1 VVASR
6 TKDDREKLAKVKRL
20 PRSPLRV
27 MNILE
32 ELANA
37 PVGLPL
43 VRLCERLDFPMTS
56 VLNLLRA
63 LADAKYVVNHQGL
76 YRLGEAALRLSSRI
90 AVAVPFPYAVH
101 DLLIQ
106 LMTRCDETA
115 MLAELTDDGR
125 SALYVDKVECQ
136 RTIRFSNFIGATRPL
151 HSTAIGRALLAFQ
164 SETFI
169 KDYLK
174 SVKLSPSGPQS
185 ITDRDQLL
193 KRLEDIRKD
202 GVASSIEEHTEGV
215 GAFAAPVFEA
225 SGRVKAAVSIGA
237 PAMRARSLSK
247 KYSEEVR
254 IVAREMSLLLGWRPN
269 FNALEAHG

>member
-1 VVASR
+1 MASPK
-6 TKDDREKLAKVKRL
+6 TKAAKEKQASSTGL

-43 VRLCERLDFPMTS
+43 VRLCERLDLPMTS

-101 DLLIQ
+101 DLLTK

-115 MLAELTDDGR
+115 MLAELAEDGR
-125 SALYVDKVECQ
+125 SAVYIDKVECQ
-136 RTIRFSNFIGATRPL
+136 RTIRFSNFIGVKRPL
-151 HSTAIGRALLAFQ
+151 HSTAIGRAMLAFQ
-164 SETFI
+164 DEAFI
-169 KDYLK
+169 KSYLK
-174 SVKLSPSGPQS
+174 TVKLAARASRS
-185 ITDRDQLL
+185 ITDRDELL
-193 KRLEDIRKD
+193 KRLDEIRKD
-202 GVASSIEEHTEGV
+202 GVAAAIEEHSEGV
-215 GAFAAPVFEA
+215 GAFAAPVFDA
-225 SGRVKAAVSIGA
+225 SGRVRAAVSIGA
-237 PAMRARSLSK
+237 PAMRARSLGK
-247 KYSEEVR
+247 KYAEEVR
-254 IVAREMSLLLGWRPN
+254 QVGREMSLVLGWQPN
-269 FNALEAHG
+269 LSMTGRD